1 MKMDFDRLSQSIDD
15 LVKTY
20 YAIVNFLEIVSNLF
34 PLDLVLVL
42 IFSIPLLLVFNSL
55 SPSSPRINYT
65 LAVLLVSGIR
75 TFLQH
80 SISQSWEIF
89 AVSKTALILLLP
101 AYAFLLIRLL
111 FERVQKLV
119 SRKKALSPRNL
130 EESFGALQ
138 SAYRTLSIEIY
149 SELDS
154 VGGGPIYRKSKF
166 LPALKELEEATVGMR
181 RLLEKRKI
189 TENILNSGDK
199 IDR

>member
-1 MKMDFDRLSQSIDD
+1 MSQSIDD

-65 LAVLLVSGIR
+65 LAVLLVSGMR

-101 AYAFLLIRLL
+101 AYSFLLSRFLFDRL
-111 FERVQKLV
+111 QKFV

-130 EESFGALQ
+130 EESFEALQ
-138 SAYRTLSIEIY
+138 SAYRTLSVEIY

-154 VGGGPIYRKSKF
+154 VGGGPIYGGSKF
-166 LPALKELEEATVGMR
+166 LPALTELEESIIGMR
-181 RLLEKRKI
+181 RLLESPKSKKQTLN
-189 TENILNSGDK
+189 TESEGA
-199 IDR
+199 

>member
-1 MKMDFDRLSQSIDD
+1 MSQSIDD

-34 PLDLVLVL
+34 PLDLILVL

-75 TFLQH
+75 IFLQH
-80 SISQSWEIF
+80 SISQSWEVF
-89 AVSKTALILLLP
+89 AASKTALILLLP
-101 AYAFLLIRLL
+101 AYGFLLIR
-111 FERVQKLV
+111 FFFVRVRKLI

-130 EESFGALQ
+130 EESLGALQ
-138 SAYRTLSIEIY
+138 SAYRTLTIEIY

-154 VGGGPIYRKSKF
+154 IGSEPVYRKNKF
-166 LPALKELEEATVGMR
+166 LPALKELEEATIGMR
-181 RLLEKRKI
+181 RLLEAGKVAGDL
-189 TENILNSGDK
+189 LNVEDK